1 MTLTNKEQLV
11 LPCVSELSS
20 SQARYCLSLG
30 IASVTHVWH
39 SATLRDFCC
48 TLVRTGLLSRNRLGT
63 LFRLNKPFST
73 CRAANSCAMAGTEC
87 PICSRTFASE
97 SIEEH
102 AATCVGE
109 EDDGSRVSPADEEV
123 PTSAGPIGAPGPAA
137 GAGADVGDVYVGT
150 AGYNY
155 THWRKGAFYPRGLSQ
170 SNELKHYSGVFSAV
184 EINASFHGGVYV
196 APLCPFTRV
205 HFSQLASNNKQ
216 HAVDFI

>member
-1 MTLTNKEQLV
+1 
-11 LPCVSELSS
+11 
-20 SQARYCLSLG
+20 
-30 IASVTHVWH
+30 
-39 SATLRDFCC
+39 
-48 TLVRTGLLSRNRLGT
+48 
-63 LFRLNKPFST
+63 
-73 CRAANSCAMAGTEC
+73 MAGTEC

-216 HAVDFI
+216 HTVDFIQWFSLSVKLSIQCSIPLLEKPQRALHIDFDHWLASRKST